1 MKLDDVVK
9 AIIDEIPQRESD
21 YFNVVVLMIDYC
33 DEPKTLKK
41 MLNVIQEAVDYE
53 DANVY

>member
-1 MKLDDVVK
+1 MKLKDIVR
-9 AIIDEIPQRESD
+9 AIIDKIPQKEKD
-21 YFNVVVLMIDYC
+21 YLDVVILMKDYC